1 MTINQIIEKIM
12 VALDEVSSPNLLV
25 NEAEY
30 IDKIFPLIDSVQRE
44 IATILKPI
52 KKYSDVIS
60 LNKRI
65 DMPSDCYEL
74 LKVYDSGMKP
84 VSFDTYSSK
93 IFIMDETLS
102 DGTFTLYYNKYPD
115 TINANTPRATELEVS
130 KECQEALV
138 YGVCAGLTINDEP
151 ELYDTYMDKYN
162 VMLANIQLRM
172 QNGATAKLVGG
183 LRI

>member
-1 MTINQIIEKIM
+1 M
-12 VALDEVSSPNLLV
+12 VALDEVSSPNLLI
-25 NEAEY
+25 NEDEY

-44 IATILKPI
+44 IATIAKPI
-52 KKYSDVIS
+52 KKYLDVVSI
-60 LNKRI
+60 NKRI
-65 DMPSDCYEL
+65 DMPPDCYEL
-74 LKVYDSGMKP
+74 LKVYDSRMKP
-84 VSFDTYSSK
+84 VSFDTYGSK
-93 IFIMDETLS
+93 IFIMDDTLS

-115 TINANTPRATELEVS
+115 TINANTPRAIELEVS

-183 LRI
+183 LKI